1 MNMKVLIGNM
11 FSSPM
16 QTLVNTVNCVGVM
29 GKGIALD
36 FKQRFPEMYKE
47 YVALCEQNKVH
58 PGQPYV
64 YQDLIGTSIL
74 VFPTKDH
81 WRSPSKLQYIVDGLN
96 WFVNNYQRYGITSI
110 AFPPLGCGNGG
121 LTWDVVGPIMY
132 EKLNNLPIN
141 IEVYAPY
148 GTKSE
153 QLTAKYLSSPKALT
167 QTNITG
173 VMSSV
178 INDRWLLILEVIKR
192 VNEGKHT
199 LHVGR
204 VILQKICYILTR
216 NGVNTGFVFTKGT
229 YGPYSKEVKK
239 AITTLSNSNLISEQQ
254 VPGKK
259 MIEVH
264 VAPTF
269 VLQASSYTQSELKAM
284 ESCVDLFCRI
294 KRTDQAEMLTTIIF
308 EYDNQKKQSKRVSEK
323 DVFDGVMQWK
333 HRWIGEKDTEVKVSI
348 RNLAMLGLISP
359 EPSFDTVEMY

>member
-1 MNMKVLIGNM
+1 MKALIGNL
-11 FSSPM
+11 FNTTM

-36 FKQRFPEMYKE
+36 FKQRYPDMFKE

-58 PGQPYV
+58 PGQPYI
-64 YQDLIGTSIL
+64 YRDLIGTSIL

-81 WRSPSKLQYIVDGLN
+81 WRSPSKLQYIIDGLD
-96 WFVNNYQRYGITSI
+96 WFVKNYQKYGITSI

-121 LTWDVVGPIMY
+121 LSWDVVGPIMY
-132 EKLNNLPIN
+132 EKLNNLPID

-148 GTKSE
+148 GTKPE
-153 QLTAKYLSSPKALT
+153 QLTTEYLSSLKTLT
-167 QTNITG
+167 RANLTG
-173 VMSSV
+173 VMSSDF
-178 INDRWLLILEVIKR
+178 NNRWLLILEVIKK

-204 VILQKICYILTR
+204 TILQKICYILTR

-239 AITTLSNSNLISEQQ
+239 AITALSNSNLISERQ

-269 VLQASSYTQSELKAM
+269 TLQYSKYTASELKAM

-308 EYDNQKKQSKRVSEK
+308 EYDSQKEKTMSVSEK
-323 DVFDGVMQWK
+323 SVFNGVMQWK
-333 HRWIGEKDTEVKVSI
+333 PRWVDKMDTEVKISI
-348 RNLAMLGLISP
+348 RNLAMLGLINP
-359 EPSFDTVEMY
+359 EPSFDSIEIV